1 MLCDLSIRE
10 PAERKKSLAALDEL
24 LAELTKYFC
33 WPLAMAK
40 VADGVI
46 ELSIEVD
53 KVKSVFRL
61 RIDFN
66 TADGKPVFTFPG
78 KRYRNPGQKYD
89 LCDDVY
95 LAIREAIAAGTNGKA
110 IDIGSAA
117 QASGLI
123 SSSAKTTPDCE
134 GSPLSIAT
142 TS

>member
-1 MLCDLSIRE
+1 MRGGMKTRYEMLRDISIRE
-10 PAERKKSLAALDEL
+10 PAERKKSFAALDEL

-66 TADGKPVFTFPG
+66 TAAGKPVFTFRG
-78 KRYRNPGQKYD
+78 KHYRNPGQKYD

-95 LAIREAIAAGTNGKA
+95 LAMREAIAAGTNGKA
-110 IDIGSAA
+110 VDIG
-117 QASGLI
+117 
-123 SSSAKTTPDCE
+123 
-134 GSPLSIAT
+134 
-142 TS
+142 